1 MNILNF
7 LKNIETDFN
16 GRFIED
22 IWNYSSNEI
31 EYNHDFIQLLF
42 PLDKPSESVFHGVYL
57 KSKNEINKIK
67 NDDLAKLNIIK
78 SSKWFLIF
86 LKNTSLWKNKY
97 DHNHLRISR
106 VIQSLRLLV
115 SEAEADNFYNKVLL
129 LVGQKNKINSTT
141 KKFWEKS

>member
-57 KSKNEINKIK
+57 KSKNEINEIK

-86 LKNTSLWKNKY
+86 LKNC
-97 DHNHLRISR
+97 RIR
-106 VIQSLRLLV
+106 FTLLCFLFWAL
-115 SEAEADNFYNKVLL
+115 SSFCLL
-129 LVGQKNKINSTT
+129 CFDLLC
-141 KKFWEKS
+141 